1 MVIGCEIDPICY
13 KPIGPKFVPI
23 TIAKIVLQALMRR
36 NNWLHFFHWPV
47 NDPLM
52 LNLYWISLRLVRQ
65 WIKSELKNLER
76 RRQKRSRLKP
86 REWWLIVCYMKMDA
100 NQKTLS
106 SIQIDCIVRMK
117 LLPLQMCSRTKY
129 QITEFRPFGYN
140 RWHFLSDVFP
150 KNQRKQTFWRKN
162 FAVGIVKTMLNSIR
176 MKVRTENV
184 LSRRR

>member
-65 WIKSELKNLER
+65 WIKSELKNLEKEGGR
-76 RRQKRSRLKP
+76 NEVDSNQENGDWQYAIWKWMQIKKLWIAYKLIALWEWNYYLCRCV
-86 REWWLIVCYMKMDA
+86 REQNIKSLNSD
-100 NQKTLS
+100 
-106 SIQIDCIVRMK
+106 
-117 LLPLQMCSRTKY
+117 
-129 QITEFRPFGYN
+129 
-140 RWHFLSDVFP
+140 LSDIIDDIFCP
-150 KNQRKQTFWRKN
+150 MFFQKIK
-162 FAVGIVKTMLNSIR
+162 
-176 MKVRTENV
+176 ENK
-184 LSRRR
+184 RFGGKICGGYCQGNA